1 VSEPRPFTGV
11 VEALPPEEWA
21 VRLRISLDHF
31 RKNYRG
37 PVARIGANVRI
48 YSADIH
54 DWLGRLTGAESSG
67 EAPDPWGGV
76 GDAEKGALSRRK
88 SGQAA

>member
-1 VSEPRPFTGV
+1 MSGKPFTGV
-11 VEALPPEEWA
+11 VEALPAEEWA

-31 RKNYRG
+31 KKHYRG

-54 DWLGRLTGAESSG
+54 DWMGVLTGHSPEAEPADS
-67 EAPDPWGGV
+67 WGGV
-76 GDAEKGALSRRK
+76 GDGEIALAERQKGA
-88 SGQAA
+88 A